1 MTIYLEMGNIMETAR
16 LEVRNGLKFYISGRE
31 ITLGLHD
38 LNVSFSMGEFVAITG
53 ESGSGKSTLAHILA
67 GIFSCDKG
75 ELLLNGSSTKQYD
88 EKDWEQY
95 RRDNISFI
103 AQNYGILPGNT
114 VFDNVVSALR
124 LAGMEQEEAKERAKH
139 LLKQVDLWKWRRR
152 RAARLSSGQKQRLSI
167 ARALAKPAP
176 ILIADE
182 PTSNLDW
189 GNSCRII
196 ELLAEASKD
205 RLVIVV
211 THNFEAVRKYA
222 TRHIVMYDG
231 EISSDMLLVPENAEA
246 EDVPRRKARTIE
258 TEKES
263 QPARKQKAGS
273 KQQKGLG
280 FYIAGLQMKA
290 RPVWSVFMVL
300 LFSLTAFAVFAFLG
314 TFFVALDDTGTRLY
328 NNEAFRN
335 GNERRIVV
343 IRKDKEPFTQEDYE
357 TLLTLRWAE
366 SLQRYD
372 NILDVNY
379 YYRPEIDF
387 EYRYTGDSKDMFSDI
402 VYSTNVLFRN
412 HGLYVQT
419 VPMMKEGTAFLTA
432 GRLPEHMDEVVAVG
446 GEELI
451 GTIVPVYLLDR
462 SEWGEDSYIYE
473 QMTIV
478 GVTDYGNGLY
488 FDNRVGQMLWQAV
501 VCKELLWNY
510 VYGVDKNMEGE
521 AFSFTEEMA
530 PRYEEIAQRYGEVQE
545 LFFMADL
552 NTEGK
557 DTVQGLR
564 LSYAGTNSAKLVGY
578 VGLSE
583 EVFDQLSFRD
593 ACTQVSLF
601 ITDYSYTD
609 RAIRAIEELGYE
621 AISPYRVGSVAKNEA
636 KAKERMTTLVLCLT
650 ALFTVV
656 VAQIAVFTA
665 MFSAQMQGYTELCN
679 MGLFCRTGKHSVFWQ
694 MLLLTVIGQLIGGL
708 AIFLGADK
716 GVQRFADIVK
726 YLEPKMVVVL
736 SLVHLAA
743 ALLAAFAVSRM
754 LQNKVFPFLPKGYDI
769 DLSELEE
776 GEGAEA

>member
-1 MTIYLEMGNIMETAR
+1 MGNIMETAR

-139 LLKQVDLWKWRRR
+139 LLKQVELWKWRRR

-246 EDVPRRKARTIE
+246 EDVPRQKAKTIE
-258 TEKES
+258 AEKES
-263 QPARKQKAGS
+263 QPAGKQKAGG

-280 FYIAGLQMKA
+280 FYIARLQMKA

-412 HGLYVQT
+412 HGLYVKT
-419 VPMMKEGTAFLTA
+419 VPMMKEGTAF
-432 GRLPEHMDEVVAVG
+432 
-446 GEELI
+446 
-451 GTIVPVYLLDR
+451 
-462 SEWGEDSYIYE
+462 
-473 QMTIV
+473 

-530 PRYEEIAQRYGEVQE
+530 RRYEEIAQRYGEVQE

-656 VAQIAVFTA
+656 VAQVAVFTA

-708 AIFLGADK
+708 AIFLGADR
-716 GVQRFADIVK
+716 GVQRFADLVK
-726 YLEPKMVVVL
+726 YLEPKMIVVL

-743 ALLAAFAVSRM
+743 ALLAAFAVSHM

>member
-1 MTIYLEMGNIMETAR
+1 MGIVMETVR

-38 LNVSFSMGEFVAITG
+38 LNVSFSMGEFITITG

-114 VFDNVVSALR
+114 VFDNVISALR
-124 LAGMEQEEAKERAKH
+124 LAGMEQEEAKESAKQ

-211 THNFEAVRKYA
+211 THNFEAVRQYA
-222 TRHIVMYDG
+222 TRHIVMHDG
-231 EISSDMLLVPENAEA
+231 EISSDTPLLPEYKGAENMQEQQGQMRGA
-246 EDVPRRKARTIE
+246 ENKNQAE
-258 TEKES
+258 GEKQTEK
-263 QPARKQKAGS
+263 KLKKGS

-280 FYIAGLQMKA
+280 LYIARLQMKA
-290 RPVWSVFMVL
+290 RPVWSIFMVL

-314 TFFVALDDTGTRLY
+314 TFFVALDDTGTRIY
-328 NNEAFRN
+328 NNEAFQN
-335 GNERRIVV
+335 GDERRLVV

-357 TLLTLRWAE
+357 ALLTLQWAE

-372 NILDVNY
+372 NVLDVNY

-387 EYRYTGDSKDMFSDI
+387 VYRYTSDAKDMFSEL
-402 VYSTNVLFRN
+402 VYSTNVLLRN

-419 VPMMKEGTAFLTA
+419 VPMLKEGTAFLTA

-451 GTIVPVYLLDR
+451 GTTVPVYLLNR
-462 SEWGEDSYIYE
+462 SEWGEDSFIYE

-488 FDNRVGQMLWQAV
+488 FNDRVGQMLWQAV
-501 VCKELLWNY
+501 IRKELLGNY
-510 VYGVDKNMEGE
+510 FYGIDKNMEGE
-521 AFSFTEEMA
+521 DFSFTEEMA
-530 PRYEEIAQRYGEVQE
+530 QRYEEIARRYGEE
-545 LFFMADL
+545 LGLFFMADL

-557 DTVQGLR
+557 DTVRGLR
-564 LSYAGTNSAKLVGY
+564 LSYAGTNSAKLVRY

-583 EVFDQLSFRD
+583 EVFDQLSFQG

-621 AISPYRVGSVAKNEA
+621 AISPYRVGSVAKNEV
-636 KAKERMTTLVLCLT
+636 KAKERMTTLILCLT
-650 ALFTVV
+650 ALLTVV
-656 VAQIAVFTA
+656 AAQVVVFTA
-665 MFSAQMQGYTELCN
+665 MFSTQMQGYTALCN

-694 MLLLTVIGQLIGGL
+694 MLLFTVAGQLLGGFV
-708 AIFLGADK
+708 IFLGADR
-716 GVQRFADIVK
+716 GVQRFADLVK
-726 YLEPKMVVVL
+726 YLEPQTVLVL

-776 GEGAEA
+776 EEGAGA